1 MVWTDGSCPQN
12 GAEGCGAGLGVYW
25 NVDHPLNMAEPVR
38 GGKNTNNVGEYQA
51 AIAAIETAR
60 SQGMERLKIHTDS
73 RLVMDAAQK
82 SARKWEQS
90 GWTRK
95 SGTTPSNLPEIVELT
110 EQIKKAKSEGMEIEW
125 RWVKGHAGEFGNEMA
140 DKLAN
145 EGARIKKSE
154 IENRKTSEADPRA
167 DNSRDPKG
175 DTVNMDS
182 TSGAGNSRDHGGNK
196 MVPKLAITML
206 EEARVLQAEK
216 EAEIEEIINLLIK
229 DSVYRVE
236 MRDRIKMVDTA
247 TQVTYC
253 PQALHRDVK
262 KIIKEAGKS
271 SETMEKEALL
281 EIISDH
287 KVTIA
292 KLSELLKGREIKEH
306 KLRQV
311 IDVLEL
317 SLLKGDKWDEN
328 TRTNYI
334 QVTPEQLGSIHQ
346 ENKLLREQM
355 EKMQTM
361 MEQIMDHRVIP
372 NTIQPAHLDDGTIR
386 EEISRVERE
395 ETRDCD
401 LNKGAKQPHDPS

>member
-1 MVWTDGSCPQN
+1 
-12 GAEGCGAGLGVYW
+12 
-25 NVDHPLNMAEPVR
+25 
-38 GGKNTNNVGEYQA
+38 
-51 AIAAIETAR
+51 
-60 SQGMERLKIHTDS
+60 
-73 RLVMDAAQK
+73 
-82 SARKWEQS
+82 
-90 GWTRK
+90 
-95 SGTTPSNLPEIVELT
+95 
-110 EQIKKAKSEGMEIEW
+110 
-125 RWVKGHAGEFGNEMA
+125 
-140 DKLAN
+140 
-145 EGARIKKSE
+145 
-154 IENRKTSEADPRA
+154 
-167 DNSRDPKG
+167 
-175 DTVNMDS
+175 
-182 TSGAGNSRDHGGNK
+182 
-196 MVPKLAITML
+196 
-206 EEARVLQAEK
+206 
-216 EAEIEEIINLLIK
+216 
-229 DSVYRVE
+229 